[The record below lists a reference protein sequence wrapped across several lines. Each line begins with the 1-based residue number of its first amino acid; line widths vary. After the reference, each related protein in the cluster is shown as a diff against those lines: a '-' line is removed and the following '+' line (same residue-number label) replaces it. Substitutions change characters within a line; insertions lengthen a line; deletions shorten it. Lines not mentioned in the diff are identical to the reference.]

1 MLKKLFDIKMILVFT
16 MVFLLSCKNDQQDK
30 QVADSTKILAGGG
43 VDTTKRLDTSGFKK
57 DNIVAAS
64 PAIKKDSSN
73 ISSSKTKSSTNKKTN
88 SGKHDTL
95 DAIKSSIEP
104 VAKNDVTVNKNVTPP
119 PVKTETKVDPNAPF
133 VSKYGTIPRNAT
145 TSNVTSFF
153 TAFPDKSTLIKI
165 NFDGPADA
173 EMTGVKTQI
182 IKVLRSSGYTN
193 VQDQSAT
200 IEPKRMPKEI
210 HYELQRDGS
219 VILWV
224 PVANTDQ

>member
-1 MLKKLFDIKMILVFT
+1 MYKRYFYIKMLLMLV
-16 MVFLLSCKNDQQDK
+16 MVFILSCKNDQQDQ
-30 QVADSTKILAGGG
+30 QVADSTKVAGGNG
-43 VDTTKRLDTSGFKK
+43 IDASRKVDTTTIKK
-57 DNIVAAS
+57 DNVAATIS
-64 PAIKKDSSN
+64 SGKKDSVVTT
-73 ISSSKTKSSTNKKTN
+73 TKIKNAGNKKQ
-88 SGKHDTL
+88 KRDTL
-95 DAIKSSIEP
+95 DAIKSSLAP
-104 VAKNDVTVNKNVTPP
+104 VAKNDNTVNKNITPP
-119 PVKTETKVDPNAPF
+119 PVKPVDPNAPF

-145 TSNVTSFF
+145 TDNVTSFF
-153 TAFPDKSTLIKI
+153 NAFPDKGTLIKV

-173 EMTGVKTQI
+173 EMTSVKAQI
-182 IKVLRSSGYTN
+182 IKVLRGSGYTN